1 MAAALHCSA
10 NTEFAQ
16 LQIWYEM
23 CVCVFVCVHSGRRQG
38 RCFEQRAA
46 EHQATSG
53 GDGGGEETAGGG
65 DGPGN
70 ICL

>member
-1 MAAALHCSA
+1 MARKQQSLHSLR
-10 NTEFAQ
+10 FGMK
-16 LQIWYEM
+16 Y
-23 CVCVFVCVHSGRRQG
+23 VCLCVCVHSGRGQG

-70 ICL
+70 SCL